1 MAAKKATTKTAAKKE
16 SAATKT
22 VTKKATT
29 KTAVKKTAAKTTDEK
44 KSPATKAAPAKKA
57 AAKKPAKEP
66 KVNAVIQYQDL
77 EFSEASCI
85 KKAQAGFKKAHKGVD
100 LKDISI
106 YIKPE
111 EGKIYYVANGDI
123 DGSVDL

>member
-1 MAAKKATTKTAAKKE
+1 MAPKKTATTKTAAE
-16 SAATKT
+16 
-22 VTKKATT
+22 
-29 KTAVKKTAAKTTDEK
+29 KKTAAHKTT
-44 KSPATKAAPAKKA
+44 TKKKA
-57 AAKKPAKEP
+57 AAPKATTATKTSTTKKTATKKPAKEP
-66 KVNAVIQYQDL
+66 KVKAVFQYQDL
-77 EFSEASCI
+77 EFTEASCV

-123 DGSVDL
+123 NGSVDL